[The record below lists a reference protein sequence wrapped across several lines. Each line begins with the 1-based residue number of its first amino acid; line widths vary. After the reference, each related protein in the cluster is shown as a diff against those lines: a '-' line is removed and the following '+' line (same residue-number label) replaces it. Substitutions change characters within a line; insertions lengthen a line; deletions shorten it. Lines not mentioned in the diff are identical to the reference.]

1 MELHPPSI
9 PNFPK
14 DIDTRYRPSIIA
26 VDTECTGLNWS
37 TGDRPF
43 GVSMA
48 WRDEKGK
55 LKTAWW
61 DWPVDPKTRQPQYQG
76 SKGFNLFSSYY
87 CDPTIPKVG
96 ANLKFDRHML
106 RSAKG
111 IEAAGTCNDVLIAA
125 WCCFTMEPSYK
136 LNDLAEKYLG
146 IHQQETV
153 KLKETVKSLQNK
165 YRSSGNVNLGT
176 WGQDYWLP
184 KFHFPLDRTCEIY
197 GRKDAARTLLL
208 WEYYSEGLQVL
219 ENQAAYWREIQVA
232 EVIYRMERIGIRFNE
247 DKCRKELVTLAEKM
261 DQIKFD
267 LFLATNDAE
276 FNLNSGKQIAALLYD
291 ELGCPVIKETKGG
304 RPSTDFRTLKKLL
317 SCGVSPKAAYIIEKL
332 LEYSGLSTGE
342 SYCYNYLSNLTED
355 ESINCSSVY
364 DFNTNPK
371 CVHANFN
378 QIAADNFAVNN
389 SRTGRLTSS
398 NPNLQN
404 VADPSKS
411 VGSTYVC
418 DSRGF
423 FIPRADRV
431 FYCIDYSQLEL
442 RIFAERCGGP
452 LKQAFLEGRD
462 PHDET
467 RRNVPCLAAMEN
479 KEKARKLAKHTNFTI
494 ANCGGA
500 TALEEKYDIPYLEG
514 IQIVSDLNEA
524 MPQIRKRQKEAERF
538 AIKHGYIETIFGRKI
553 NVDRSR
559 HSDGTYKY
567 TYRATA
573 YDIQGSAADIIKEA
587 MIQVQTFIDEQ
598 KAERGLSADILLSIH
613 DELVIE
619 VSKSSSYKWFLKEIV
634 YIMEHVADGI
644 MEIPLKCEIVKARD
658 SWSSKDKVEVKL

>member
-1 MELHPPSI
+1 MQKIPPTI
-9 PNFPK
+9 PKFPK

-37 TGDRPF
+37 INDRPF
-43 GVSMA
+43 GISMA
-48 WRDEKGK
+48 WRDENGK
-55 LKTAWW
+55 LKTAWY
-61 DWPVDPKTRQPQYQG
+61 DWPVNPKTREPQYG
-76 SKGFNLFSSYY
+76 NLTGFNLFTSYY
-87 CDPTIPKVG
+87 CDPLIQKVG
-96 ANLKFDRHML
+96 ANFKFDRHML
-106 RSAKG
+106 RKAFGISAQ
-111 IEAAGTCNDVLIAA
+111 GTCHDVLIAA
-125 WCCFTMEPSYK
+125 WCCNTMEPSYK
-136 LNDLAEKYLG
+136 LNDLCEKYLG
-146 IHQQETV
+146 INQSETY
-153 KLKETVKSLQNK
+153 KLRDVVKSLQNR
-165 YRSSGNVNLGT
+165 YRNSCNLRT

-184 KFHFPLDRTCEIY
+184 KHHYPLDKTCEIY

-208 WEYYSEGLQVL
+208 WEYYSEGLEVL
-219 ENQAAYWREIQVA
+219 GNWPAYWREIKVA
-232 EVIYRMERIGIRFNE
+232 EVIYRMERIGIRFDDE
-247 DKCRKELVTLAEKM
+247 RCKEELKILEQKM
-261 DQIKFD
+261 EQIKFD
-267 LFLATNDAE
+267 LFLATNNPE
-276 FNLNSGKQIAALLYD
+276 LNINSGKQLQRLLYE
-291 ELGCPVIKETKGG
+291 ELKCPIIRLTKGNA
-304 RPSTDFRTLKKLL
+304 PATDFRTLKLLL
-317 SCGVSPKAAYIIEKL
+317 SHKISDKAKYIIEKL
-332 LEYSGLSTGE
+332 LEYSGISTGQR
-342 SYCYNYLSNLTED
+342 YCNNYLASLSPD
-355 ESINCSSVY
+355 EGINCTSVY
-364 DFNTNPK
+364 DFNTNPL
-371 CVHANFN
+371 CIHANFN
-378 QIAADNFAVNN
+378 QIAADEFAVNN

-423 FIPRADRV
+423 FIPRRDRV

-514 IQIVSDLNEA
+514 IQIVTDLNEA

-538 AIKHGYIETIFGRKI
+538 AIKHGYIETLFGRKI
-553 NVDRSR
+553 NVDRSKDSNGR
-559 HSDGTYKY
+559 YKY

-587 MIQVQTFIDEQ
+587 MIQVQKFIDDQ
-598 KAERGLSADILLSIH
+598 KHEHDIDADILLSIH

-619 VSKSSSYKWFLKEIV
+619 VSKRSSYKWFLKEVV
-634 YIMEHVADGI
+634 YIMENVAKNV
-644 MEIPLKCEIVKARD
+644 MSIPLKCEIVKARN
-658 SWSSKDKVEVKL
+658 SWSSKDKMEIKF